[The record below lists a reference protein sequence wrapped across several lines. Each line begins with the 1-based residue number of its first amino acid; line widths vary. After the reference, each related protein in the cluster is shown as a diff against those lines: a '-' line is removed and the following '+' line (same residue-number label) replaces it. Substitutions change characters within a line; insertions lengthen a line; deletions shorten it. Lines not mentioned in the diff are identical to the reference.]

1 MCETSPTAPT
11 FEEAILTEE
20 QCDKISSYIENN
32 GIEIYIDYRDELS
45 DEQVSKILEG
55 KEDDVRWDIEENC
68 FHDEVPDYYW
78 DDLCKEI
85 GITKEQLELWQESD
99 KSFWPS
105 WYLDDHGWRQLINNT
120 TVNITVI
127 MWQCDW
133 NFRNWAYGV
142 PVRYS
147 YVKETLKTLG
157 INPKDFRD
165 QFSAMEGKGKLKG
178 LFPDM
183 PNRKPVVELKD
194 LFDNMCV
201 LYDGVMTFCFGN
213 LSEVMEVV
221 ASNSKEVVIRKG
233 TNLVMYEYG
242 EGAGITEAELKV
254 DLTVSRK
261 DIEFRN
267 DKDFRYGVQAC
278 YGFTQSYWNDGGIE
292 NGEK

>member
-1 MCETSPTAPT
+1 MEKT
-11 FEEAILTEE
+11 IKLTEE

-45 DEQVSKILEG
+45 DEQVNKILEG
-55 KEDDVRWDIEENC
+55 KADDVRWEIEENC
-68 FHDEVPDYYW
+68 FHDEVPEYYW
-78 DDLCKEI
+78 DDLCEEV

-99 KSFWPS
+99 QSFWPS

-120 TVNITVI
+120 TVNITGI

-133 NFRNWAYGV
+133 NFNNWAYGG
-142 PVRYS
+142 PVHYS
-147 YVKETLKTLG
+147 DVKETLKTLG
-157 INPKDFRD
+157 INPKDFHD
-165 QFSAMEGKGKLKG
+165 QIRGGSATMGEGKLKG
-178 LFPDM
+178 WFPDM
-183 PNRKPVVELKD
+183 PNRTPVVELKD

-201 LYDGVMTFCFGN
+201 LYDGVMTFCFGD
-213 LSEVMEVV
+213 LSEVMDVV

-242 EGAGITEAELKV
+242 GGAGITEAELKE
-254 DLTVSRK
+254 DLTVRRK

-278 YGFTQSYWNDGGIE
+278 YGFTQSYWNEGGIT
-292 NGEK
+292 NGKN